1 MRLALRPLTVLPVLA
16 LALGLSWLALAP
28 NSAATTPTVMIYDND
43 APSAAQ
49 RFDPGQGWWGF
60 APQHL
65 EVKRGE
71 GVLFQSPPANHY
83 SHTVTSIV
91 REGNSSYTTQLIAG
105 SRFDSTPN
113 ADARI
118 QPGNNW
124 TLDTA
129 GLDPGHYAY
138 YCRFHLWM
146 LASVTVTQ

>member
-1 MRLALRPLTVLPVLA
+1 MRIRLGLRVGRAVLPV
-16 LALGLSWLALAP
+16 ALGAALLAVAP
-28 NSAATTPTVMIYDND
+28 LVTAATATVTMYDND
-43 APSAAQ
+43 ARPPSQGVEGA
-49 RFDPGQGWWGF
+49 QGWWGF

-65 EVKRGE
+65 EVKRGD
-71 GVLFQSPPANHY
+71 GVLFVSPPTNRY
-83 SHTVTSIV
+83 PHTVTSIV
-91 REGNSSYTTQLIAG
+91 REGNSSYGTQLIAG

-118 QPGNNW
+118 MPGDNW

-129 GLDPGHYAY
+129 ALDPGHYAY